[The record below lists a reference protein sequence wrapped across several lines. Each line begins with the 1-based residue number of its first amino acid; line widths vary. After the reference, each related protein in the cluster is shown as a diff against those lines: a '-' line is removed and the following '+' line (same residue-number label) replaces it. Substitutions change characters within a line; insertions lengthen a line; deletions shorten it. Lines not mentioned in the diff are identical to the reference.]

1 MITFPISKRST
12 RAFNDHE
19 EGSVSVEA
27 VLVFPLLIWAIT
39 ATFVFF
45 DAFKSLHSSQKATY
59 AVADMISRETSAV
72 DDDYLTA
79 MHEMFS
85 YIARDEIGNSS
96 IRFTVVQ
103 RVEDEFGVEDTT
115 LVWSEG
121 VNGAVKYEN
130 LDLLEGRI
138 PQMMVGD
145 QLVVVETEHEWSPTF
160 AVGLATYRFREV
172 GISRPRFAPQLCYDD
187 GIGSAPV
194 CSPAT
199 GSGGTDAGD
208 GDTIPGDGDTT

>member
-1 MITFPISKRST
+1 MISRPFKKRATQTFAGKEDG
-12 RAFNDHE
+12 A
-19 EGSVSVEA
+19 VSVEA
-27 VLVFPLLIWAIT
+27 VLVFPILIWAIT

-59 AVADMISRETSAV
+59 AVADMISRETAAV

-85 YIARDEIGNSS
+85 YIARDEDNSSS

-103 RVEDEFGVEDTT
+103 RSADEDGNEETE

-121 VNGAVKYEN
+121 VNGAEPYT
-130 LDLLEGRI
+130 DLLLLEDRI
-138 PQMMVGD
+138 PTMMVGD
-145 QLVVVETEHEWSPTF
+145 QLVVIETEHEWAPRF
-160 AVGLATYRFREV
+160 AVGLASYRFREV

-187 GIGSAPV
+187 GVNPTV
-194 CSPAT
+194 CGLPPAAT
-199 GSGGTDAGD
+199 GGGGSD
-208 GDTIPGDGDTT
+208 GIPGDDDTI

>member
-1 MITFPISKRST
+1 MNNPFAQRST
-12 RAFNDHE
+12 RTFGNKED
-19 EGSVSVEA
+19 GSVSVEA

-59 AVADMISRETSAV
+59 AIADMISRETTAV

-85 YIARDEIGNSS
+85 YIAKDETASSS

-103 RVEDEFGVEDTT
+103 RDVDAFGVESTN

-121 VNGAVKYEN
+121 VNGAVPYEN
-130 LDLLEGRI
+130 LALLEDRI

-145 QLVVVETEHEWSPTF
+145 QLVVIETEHEWAPSF
-160 AVGLATYRFREV
+160 AVGLASYRFREV

-187 GIGSAPV
+187 GVGAAV
-194 CSPAT
+194 CSTTT
-199 GSGGTDAGD
+199 GSTGTGTGGGGD
-208 GDTIPGDGDTT
+208 VIPDGSST